1 MATTVST
8 YTDPI
13 YSNPLYA
20 KTTPVT
26 TAKDNTMGKEAFLTL
41 LIAQLKNQDP
51 LNPMKDTEFVSQLA
65 SFSSL
70 EQMSNMSKSLDQTS
84 AMGLIGKQVTDKDN
98 ITGVVTDVN
107 MDSSGNTKLNIAY
120 KTTDDKGAI
129 IDTSKQVALKNI
141 KEIKQQTAID
151 NAAANL
157 IGMRVTDKTNTS
169 GVVSNVRMDAKG
181 VTNLTISY
189 QVINKEGA
197 STEATKQITM
207 ADISEV
213 KFNN

>member
-1 MATTVST
+1 MATTINT

-26 TAKDNTMGKEAFLTL
+26 TAKDKTMGKEAFLTL

-70 EQMSNMSKSLDQTS
+70 EQMSNMSKSLEKSS
-84 AMGLIGKQVTDKDN
+84 AMNLIGKQVTDKDN

-107 MDSSGNTKLNIAY
+107 MDSSGNTNLKIAY
-120 KTTDDKGAI
+120 KTINDKGI
-129 IDTSKQVALKNI
+129 LIDTYKQVPMGNI
-141 KEIKQQTAID
+141 KEIKQQAVID

-157 IGMRVTDKTNTS
+157 MGMKVTDVGNTT
-169 GVVSNVRMDAKG
+169 GVVSNVGLDSNGNTK
-181 VTNLTISY
+181 LTITY
-189 QVINKEGA
+189 EVENKDGTLTAA
-197 STEATKQITM
+197 SKQITM
-207 ADISEV
+207 GDISGIE
-213 KFNN
+213 FNH